1 VIRTR
6 RAAARIAVTGA
17 GPSDGAARAFLR
29 AELDGVRYEP
39 FAAESEVDGALR
51 DADML
56 VFVAGA
62 GEQVDEMRTHAVA
75 SAARGRGILV
85 AAIVLD
91 TGASDLQTRLL
102 ASFREAAD
110 MVMVVRDS
118 QDAYAIVAAL
128 R

>member
-1 VIRTR
+1 VTRVR

-17 GPSDGAARAFLR
+17 GPSAGAARAFLR
-29 AELDGVRYEP
+29 AELDGVRYQPLE
-39 FAAESEVDGALR
+39 AQSEIDGALG

-62 GEQVDEMRTHAVA
+62 AEQVDEKRMHAVA

-91 TGASDLQTRLL
+91 TGAPNAETRLL

-118 QDAYAIVAAL
+118 QDAHAVIAAL

>member
-1 VIRTR
+1 MTRVR
-6 RAAARIAVTGA
+6 RAAARIVVTGA
-17 GPSDGAARAFLR
+17 GRSAGAARAFLR
-29 AELDGVRYEP
+29 AELDGVRYQP
-39 FAAESEVDGALR
+39 LDAQSEFDGALG

-62 GEQVDEMRTHAVA
+62 AEQVDQKRMHAVA

-91 TGASDLQTRLL
+91 TGPPDAETRLL

-110 MVMVVRDS
+110 MVMIVRDP
-118 QDAYAIVAAL
+118 DDVRAVIAAL

>member
-1 VIRTR
+1 MTRVR

-17 GPSDGAARAFLR
+17 GPSAGAARAFLR
-29 AELDGVRYEP
+29 AELDGVRYQSLEAQNE
-39 FAAESEVDGALR
+39 FDRGLA

-62 GEQVDEMRTHAVA
+62 AEQVDEKRMHAVA

-91 TGASDLQTRLL
+91 TGAPDAETRLL

-110 MVMVVRDS
+110 MVMVVREPD
-118 QDAYAIVAAL
+118 DVRAVIAAL